1 MTPHLGRWGWPQ
13 INCTSSFNC
22 GLTVISLSDLSFSS
36 PINKAY
42 DESMCNKHAIIMNL
56 KREDIAARSSQIL
69 HNLGVVGAQTCPHHK
84 TSVII
89 IQLCG
94 AILPFV
100 FNKWPSNWQV
110 NLFEGVTFQSRW
122 RIFASWSQSKVWKK
136 KKLMKWSIAHFFVLK
151 LLSQGLH
158 FYRAVKV
165 TVGPGL

>member
-1 MTPHLGRWGWPQ
+1 MTRHLGRWGWPQ
-13 INCTSSFNC
+13 INCTSSFNR
-22 GLTVISLSDLSFSS
+22 GFTVLALFDLSFSS

-42 DESMCNKHAIIMNL
+42 NESMCNNHAIIINL
-56 KREDIAARSSQIL
+56 KREDIAAQSCPIL
-69 HNLGVVGAQTCPHHK
+69 LSLGVVGAQICPHHK

-89 IQLCG
+89 TQLCG

-100 FNKWPSNWQV
+100 FNKWPSNWQL
-110 NLFEGVTFQSRW
+110 NLFEGVTFHSCW
-122 RIFASWSQSKVWKK
+122 RIFVNWSQSKVWTKIGE
-136 KKLMKWSIAHFFVLK
+136 MVYCPVFVLK

>member
-22 GLTVISLSDLSFSS
+22 GFTVISLSDLSFSS

-42 DESMCNKHAIIMNL
+42 DESMCNNL
-56 KREDIAARSSQIL
+56 KIEDIAARSSQIL

-89 IQLCG
+89 TQLCG

-100 FNKWPSNWQV
+100 FNKWPSNWQL
-110 NLFEGVTFQSRW
+110 NLIEGVTFHSCW
-122 RIFASWSQSKVWKK
+122 RIFVDWSQSKVWTKIGE
-136 KKLMKWSIAHFFVLK
+136 MVYCPVFVLK